1 MNQTVTQNLL
11 RHLAHIR
18 LPVPVASLFL
28 ALVASAVWVEAS
40 GAQEAWCTANPAAC
54 LCSDTFQSTSYT
66 ARYIEGNNSAG
77 YIGNQVG
84 SKACLLDPGHGTTSI
99 SWNFGVGTTFA
110 SMAQISTD
118 ATILNLLPNRDPT
131 TLARFLRFA
140 SDNNN
145 SPMRFGS

>member
-54 LCSDTFQSTSYT
+54 LCSDTFQSMKSTS
-66 ARYIEGNNSAG
+66 ARIPIVVYDRICVAG
-77 YIGNQVG
+77 SNASSRSKSWAFCRARSSHG
-84 SKACLLDPGHGTTSI
+84 SRRHSGAAL
-99 SWNFGVGTTFA
+99 
-110 SMAQISTD
+110 
-118 ATILNLLPNRDPT
+118 
-131 TLARFLRFA
+131 
-140 SDNNN
+140 
-145 SPMRFGS
+145 